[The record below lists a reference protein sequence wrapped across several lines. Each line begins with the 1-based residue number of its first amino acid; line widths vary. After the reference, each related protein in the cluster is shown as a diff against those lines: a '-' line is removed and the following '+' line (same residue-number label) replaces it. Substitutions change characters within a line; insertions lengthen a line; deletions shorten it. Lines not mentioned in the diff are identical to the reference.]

1 MTAAFHTKAKFLYSD
16 QFTQART
23 YSIVYSYCYPVY
35 MSFSLSSL
43 AQVGLLGAYTA
54 GTYVDSMW
62 GVAQFSLSNESPCM
76 CAFVGDKKSVVGEC
90 CPLENKW
97 YCVILSPVLLSPASG
112 VYGWYISQIHFHS
125 RGKLLHDSAFEAP
138 CPAYC
143 LLAAISLLKYI
154 EVYCTDDNMPSPR

>member
-1 MTAAFHTKAKFLYSD
+1 
-16 QFTQART
+16 
-23 YSIVYSYCYPVY
+23 

-90 CPLENKW
+90 CPLENKCIVCF
-97 YCVILSPVLLSPASG
+97 YLLFSSPPLAVCMDGTFHKYTFTAEGNCFMESFDVFLD
-112 VYGWYISQIHFHS
+112 IS
-125 RGKLLHDSAFEAP
+125 
-138 CPAYC
+138 
-143 LLAAISLLKYI
+143 
-154 EVYCTDDNMPSPR
+154 DDQM

>member
-1 MTAAFHTKAKFLYSD
+1 
-16 QFTQART
+16 
-23 YSIVYSYCYPVY
+23 

-97 YCVILSPVLLSPASG
+97 YCVLLSPVLLSPASG

-125 RGKLLHDSAFEAP
+125 RGKLLHGIFRCVSGH
-138 CPAYC
+138 
-143 LLAAISLLKYI
+143 
-154 EVYCTDDNMPSPR
+154 